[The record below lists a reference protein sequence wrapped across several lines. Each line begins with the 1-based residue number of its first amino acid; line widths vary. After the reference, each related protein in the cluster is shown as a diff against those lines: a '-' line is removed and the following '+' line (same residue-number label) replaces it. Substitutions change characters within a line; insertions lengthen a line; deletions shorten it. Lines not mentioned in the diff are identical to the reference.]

1 MDIINKIK
9 QFDVKSIMG
18 NEMDGILSY
27 LYNTSIPLIFVIIL
41 LIIVTGNFNLFI
53 VLLII
58 FLIIKLKPKLFQ
70 KNNNQNNQNNQTNQ
84 NNQNNLS

>member
-1 MDIINKIK
+1 MDILNKIK

-41 LIIVTGNFNLFI
+41 LIVVTGNFNLFI
-53 VLLII
+53 VLLIVY
-58 FLIIKLKPKLFQ
+58 LIIKLNISIILKRKVYLW
-70 KNNNQNNQNNQTNQ
+70 T
-84 NNQNNLS
+84 

>member
-1 MDIINKIK
+1 MEILNKVK

-41 LIIVTGNFNLFI
+41 LIVVTGNFNLFI

-58 FLIIKLKPKLFQ
+58 YLIIKLKPKLFQ
-70 KNNNQNNQNNQTNQ
+70 KNNQNNQNNQNNKQK
-84 NNQNNLS
+84 